1 MLKAAPGERYTIRQK
16 VFKLLGN
23 AFHIYDAEGQVIGYC
38 KQKAFKLKEDLR
50 VFTSEAMTT
59 ELLRIQARN
68 IIDYG
73 ATYDVTMPTG
83 EVLGS
88 IRQKAL
94 KSMLR
99 ATWEVVEPDGQVVA
113 TIQEDSAGLA
123 VLRRMHEL
131 AAALLPAKFSM
142 QTPDGVEIAEFRTHF
157 NLWIHR
163 MGVTIKQDHPLLDD
177 LTVLAAGI
185 LLVAMD
191 NRG

>member
-23 AFHIYDAEGQVIGYC
+23 AFHILDAEGQVIGYC

-68 IIDYG
+68 VIDFG
-73 ATYDVTMPTG
+73 ATYDVTMPGG

-88 IRQKAL
+88 IRQRAM
-94 KSMLR
+94 KSLLR
-99 ATWEVVEPDGQVVA
+99 STWEVVEPDGQVIA

-123 VLRRMHEL
+123 VLRRMHDL
-131 AAALLPAKFSM
+131 TAALLPAKFSM
-142 QTPDGVEIAEFRTHF
+142 RTPDGVVIAEFRTHF